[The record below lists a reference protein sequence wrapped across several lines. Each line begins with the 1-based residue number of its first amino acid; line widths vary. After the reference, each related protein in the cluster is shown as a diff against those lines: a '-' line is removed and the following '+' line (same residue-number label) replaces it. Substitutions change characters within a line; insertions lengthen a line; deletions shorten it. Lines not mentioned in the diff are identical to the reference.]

1 MRDDKATFVS
11 ADEVARRAGVSRS
24 AVSRTFTEGASVSAK
39 TRQKVMEAAQAL
51 NYHVNHLARGLSK
64 VASRP
69 VCLIG
74 SDLHAPFQAA
84 LLATLT
90 ERIQQAGRATMI
102 INTAGGDADV
112 EAALTRALEYR
123 ASSTVVMS
131 GSPSEAVVQRCIA
144 TGQQVILINRKGPNP
159 VQADPAQADHVLP
172 GPLHVTIDYRRA
184 MAQAV
189 DMLRRAGCLRLAVVA
204 STAGT
209 PSLLARERG
218 FLDSARQQGLEVQV
232 VRTGPT
238 AYQTGRD
245 AAHALLAGP
254 RPDGVFCVTD
264 LIACGFIDAARG
276 DFGLSIPRDL
286 CVLGFD
292 DIEQSGWDGYAL
304 STFRQPLP
312 AMADA
317 VCHWLV
323 HPGDIAATTLY
334 FEAGPVHRKTIR
346 PDEACPG

>member
-1 MRDDKATFVS
+1 MTEDRTSFVS
-11 ADEVARRAGVSRS
+11 ADEVARLAGVSRS

-90 ERIQQAGRATMI
+90 QKIQQAGRATMI

-144 TGQQVILINRKGPNP
+144 TGQQVILINRKGADLA
-159 VQADPAQADHVLP
+159 QADPVQP

-189 DMLRRAGCLRLAVVA
+189 EMLRRAGCQRLAVIA

-218 FLDSARQQGLEVQV
+218 FLDSAGQQGLAVEV

-238 AYQTGRD
+238 SYQTGRD
-245 AAHALLAGP
+245 AARALLTHK

-264 LIACGFIDAARG
+264 LVACGFIDTARG
-276 DFGLSIPRDL
+276 EFGLTIPHDL

-292 DIEQSGWDGYAL
+292 DIEQSGWDGYSL

-312 AMADA
+312 AMVDA
-317 VCHWLV
+317 VCRFLIQ
-323 HPGDIAATTLY
+323 PEDITATTLY
-334 FEAGPVHRKTIR
+334 FEAEPVHRKTIR
-346 PDEACPG
+346 TD

>member
-1 MRDDKATFVS
+1 MKGDKTSFVS
-11 ADEVARRAGVSRS
+11 ADEVARLAGVSRS
-24 AVSRTFTEGASVSAK
+24 AVSRTFTEGASVSDK
-39 TRQKVMEAAQAL
+39 TRRKVMEAAQAL

-90 ERIQQAGRATMI
+90 ERIQQTGRATMI
-102 INTAGGDADV
+102 INTSGDAADV

-144 TGQQVILINRKGPNP
+144 TGQQVILINRKG
-159 VQADPAQADHVLP
+159 ADPAQP

-218 FLDSARQQGLEVQV
+218 FLDSARQEGLEVDV
-232 VRTGPT
+232 LRAGPT
-238 AYQTGRD
+238 CYQTGRD
-245 AAHALLAGP
+245 AARELLARV

-264 LIACGFIDAARG
+264 LIACGFMDAARG
-276 DFGLSIPRDL
+276 EFGLTIPRDI

-292 DIEQSGWDGYAL
+292 DIAQSGWDGYAL
-304 STFRQPLP
+304 STFRQPLS

-317 VCHWLV
+317 VCGFLV
-323 HPGDIAATTLY
+323 QPDEVTTTTLY
-334 FEAGPVHRKTIR
+334 LEAEPIERRTIR
-346 PDEACPG
+346 QDGG